1 MKPTSVLSV
10 GATIFF
16 DDDEGE
22 RTSVAIKP
30 GDTIDVTITTDAI
43 PTTMTYSGATLID
56 IIGRPRRIERGSSR
70 CFDGVP
76 MVMFDPD
83 GNGKW
88 GTITETT
95 EVQSL
100 VLDVPIPTE
109 DEEAEPAT
117 EKRIVH
123 IDQVVSI
130 AAGD

>member
-10 GATIFF
+10 GATIFY
-16 DDDEGE
+16 DGEEGE
-22 RTSVAIKP
+22 RVSVAVKP
-30 GDTIDVTITTDAI
+30 GDKLDVTITTDSI

-56 IIGRPRRIERGSSR
+56 IVGRPRQIERGSSR
-70 CFDGVP
+70 CYDGVS

-95 EVQSL
+95 EVGSL
-100 VLDVPIPTE
+100 VLDVPVETE
-109 DEEAEPAT
+109 DSEVST

-123 IDQVVSI
+123 IDQVLSI
-130 AAGD
+130 AASEGG